1 MAYTK
6 QNFYK
11 GQTLTHD
18 HLNNIEDGICS
29 IVTNEQFSDFAT
41 KSKDFLLKSGTN
53 DKGESK
59 LFALLSTT
67 KNARCAAISLK
78 DGHTYKIHAKNNSTS
93 STTWRMRIGVF
104 AEDYSTLKFVPAAQ
118 DSCQGISASVGSPAA
133 EILINTGAEGKNF
146 YDATYVNSNNY
157 KTLII
162 FMGWGNDYTDLE
174 VSVTDEDIDYLNS
187 NIKISSQNIDES
199 SRQEM
204 AKPWEAGD
212 THSITK
218 QDKINL
224 TNILTANMCKH
235 NKATQAIME
244 CAYDFWLRRDEFM
257 YCNGT
262 ARDDAWDY
270 WSTNGYYDVNTGK
283 KVEAEAAGWKRI
295 DCSTFAYYV
304 TSGLGYYSSPYYNA
318 LEWTDV
324 VQGALTNGI
333 ETSSADATVCR
344 TGAMQV
350 RAGKSLILESVNSSK
365 YYFTGIYGYTE
376 NGTLVQTFD
385 NISIG
390 TVLKPNDDVR
400 YIRAEMKVVSA
411 SNYAPKVTTVPR
423 APAAILKLLRI
434 RENEQLPVHA
444 LCPNDQR
451 YAKAMCKWYDDNGYG
466 MNYNRWL
473 YKDSDFPVG
482 SIMWWGRTTSPNN
495 YKYITHITVYI
506 GSGYLI
512 HSAPALGLVGG
523 EGIHIQPLSE
533 LFDDYTQP
541 LVAVASPEYHTDY
554 SEEKRLLGIS

>member
-1 MAYTK
+1 MAYVK
-6 QNFYK
+6 QDFYE

-18 HLNNIEDGICS
+18 HLNNIENGICS
-29 IVTNEQFSDFAT
+29 IVTNEQFTDFAT
-41 KSKDFLLKSGTN
+41 KTKDFLLKNGTN

-59 LFALLSTT
+59 LFALLSST

-78 DGHTYKIHAKNNSTS
+78 DGHTYKIHVKNNSTTTS
-93 STTWRMRIGVF
+93 TWRMRIGVF
-104 AEDYSTLKFVPAAQ
+104 EEDYSTLKFIPVAQ
-118 DSCQGISASVGSPAA
+118 DDCQGISTSVGSPAA
-133 EILINTGAEGKNF
+133 EILVNVDSGVQNS
-146 YDATYVNSNNY
+146 YDATYTNSNNY
-157 KTLII
+157 KTLLI
-162 FMGWGNDYTDLE
+162 FMGWGNDYADLE
-174 VSVTDEDIDYLNS
+174 VSVTDEDADYLNG

-199 SRQEM
+199 SRQEIT
-204 AKPWEAGD
+204 KPWEAGD
-212 THSITK
+212 THRITK
-218 QDKINL
+218 QDKMNL
-224 TNILTANMCKH
+224 TNILTANMCKQ

-244 CAYDFWLRRDEFM
+244 CAYDFWMRRDEFM

-262 ARDDAWDY
+262 ARDNAWDY
-270 WSTNGYYDVNTGK
+270 WSTDGYYDVNTGK

-304 TSGLGYYSSPYYNA
+304 TSGLGYYSSPYYNT
-318 LEWTDV
+318 LEWTDI
-324 VQGALTNGI
+324 VQGALTNGV
-333 ETSSADATVCR
+333 ETSSADTTICR

-350 RAGKSLILESVNSSK
+350 RTGKSLILESVNRSK
-365 YYFTGIYGYTE
+365 YYFTGVYGYAE
-376 NGTLVQTFD
+376 DGTLVQTFD
-385 NISIG
+385 TVTIG
-390 TVLKPNDDVR
+390 TTIIPNDDVR
-400 YIRAEMKVVSA
+400 YIRAEMKVTA
-411 SNYAPKVTTVPR
+411 AKDYAPKVTTVPR

-444 LCPNDQR
+444 MCPNEER

-495 YKYITHITVYI
+495 YKYITHISVYI

-512 HSAPALGLVGG
+512 HSSAPLGLVGG

-533 LFDDYTQP
+533 LFDSYTQP